1 MDEIRFLTRLSG
13 TFSALMLHERPGEVG
28 NVQTIPRRERV
39 RIAGEAGGA
48 DERSVAKVLRG
59 EVVRGESGKRIIE
72 VLRAR
77 GIHVPAA
84 APKKAAP
91 TGESCR

>member
-1 MDEIRFLTRLSG
+1 MRG
-13 TFSALMLHERPGEVG
+13 G
-28 NVQTIPRRERV
+28 NVLTIPRRERV

-59 EVVRGESGKRIIE
+59 EPVRGESGRKIRE

-77 GIHVPAA
+77 GIEVPEVSKENTARV
-84 APKKAAP
+84 
-91 TGESCR
+91 GESCR